1 MAKSYSSIKAG
12 WVNPNVSNIG
22 KKKSYKDIKAS
33 DYDFGVDDKYIT
45 SFIEDSQAHIKKAQ
59 DNYDKVGYND
69 AKSAY
74 ESNTNSSNDLRERA
88 NTIRSYINANK
99 GNLDTKTYS
108 NLSSYLDAYGED
120 SQNISMSYK
129 SKLDYFSQFEDED
142 AYKRNSDNV
151 TYSKKYAKSSYADL
165 QKAKADIEAKL
176 TKNKDDDALN
186 RELYWLQNHDRDI
199 QYVDSMSDDDLKNL
213 QISHD
218 SNKKT
223 LEAEKAKLQKEIT
236 EIKNK
241 AGRASP
247 ESWSGY
253 KEKVARIQEINEQLA
268 QESPVLY
275 YDDVGA
281 VTVNDTLRD
290 REHEVTFSA
299 IKGNADHQAAYDN
312 ALEAKANIEELDVKS
327 RDLQEQIRRYET
339 EGHVPDALI
348 SELNSVES
356 AIAKNKK
363 VIEDFNS
370 LGYDFNE
377 LEHYN
382 RTKESRANY
391 IAEQQKDA
399 EYATEHP
406 VKATLKSIATAPASI
421 GELVGNLVDTAQYGY
436 SNVYDDKHIN
446 QNATYTGTVGQNI
459 NDYVMDKTNSEIL
472 SWLASGAYSGI
483 TSSAQSALTT
493 GACTLM
499 FGAAGAPIALGI
511 MGTEA
516 AASSYNNAIMNG
528 STNAEAILTATAS
541 GIAEALFEK
550 VSLDKL
556 LDIGKMYDVSS
567 MSALLKSMIKNSG
580 ATFAQGITEAS
591 EEFLTEI
598 SNKVADEIINGDH
611 SAYNTAIAK
620 YKKMGY
626 SDDDA
631 KEIAT
636 KDAINDVLSALYGGF
651 IGGIGSGAGAS
662 VTQGTR
668 ATGMAIG
675 NEILSNQ
682 YYNQMGK
689 NVVTNEGVQ
698 DLVGK
703 ANGSRSLRKL
713 ANKVAG
719 VNTTELTD
727 KKGIKKYEKQVGKLY
742 KGVTET
748 QLKELS
754 KTQAS
759 ETEVNS
765 FTELVKEELKSKGV
779 QNVDKIAEVVVKS
792 ALNNGKLTR
801 EESGIYNSVNGR
813 AVINKVL
820 SSEDLK
826 VEEGSAL
833 EQAKNEINS
842 TRDLGKF
849 DAAKAIKRDLL
860 SKTDYDISTDG
871 VTTIQATDE
880 AVDSMLVTSLEGD
893 DITLDA
899 MVGDTHNTVVAG
911 ELTLN
916 QDYAVI
922 FEGLKNIKNKFGL
935 DVSTA
940 NEILKLWNGH
950 KGDSFK
956 FSKAIEEA
964 FMYGQYNMRT
974 ELENSA
980 FSKELSEE
988 TRNKVFEMGREYK
1001 QKVTDEKNA
1010 SAQTEAKAD
1019 IESKVTFAEGV
1030 SYNNLNKSQKA
1041 QVDMAQV
1048 IAHTFGFN
1056 LEIFRSPKNILGKSI
1071 GENGSYSVSTN
1082 TMRLDIDAGTLD
1094 GKSLILFTQA
1104 HELTHYIKKWSP
1116 EKYKVFADFLV
1127 EKYAEKDVPLK
1138 KLIDLKIKNSRDIAE
1153 SDKTGRHHVLT
1164 FDEAF
1169 DEVVCNACED
1179 FLADPDIQQT
1189 ILEISKVDQGIAQKI
1204 KNFIKNLINRLDKA
1218 LRGLQGESLEA
1229 EFVRGLDAEDI
1240 QQLKDLWLV
1249 ALIDSRENVVQAK
1262 KRTTEDETDTA
1273 NEDDLQFSFVG
1284 RNVDGIEV
1292 YETSAEIKALSY
1304 KERMSVFSDLME
1316 NQYRGRTAKFTRNGH
1331 VYYAMFE
1338 SADINK
1344 NIYGDKLSDKKGWKA
1359 KINVGADGN
1368 IFELVENATYNGS
1381 SIEKGKKITAHK
1393 GVGYWDYFIK
1403 TVQIDNNVFDL
1414 VANVRKKSDGKFVY
1428 SIQLNENKKIKA
1440 SPPLDTLNSGLN
1452 RVLNA
1457 SANNIHNPT
1466 ENVKTEDEDLTIAG
1480 IDYDAFGSAKNENGE
1495 ELFQY
1500 RAIQHDVPEY
1510 RALLEK
1516 YSDMSSTQIDS
1527 LFETMDKAFAII
1539 EDNLEILDYAWD
1551 ENLNEDGTWDDT
1563 VDARAFNPVKPNSD
1577 KLYKY
1582 SLDFSTMCRKRLL
1595 QQVIAEE
1602 LSLALDR
1609 AVTKAEGIAIR
1620 NELIKLQEEGR
1631 QIEIACALCYVESA
1645 RMKSP
1650 EQIQKFLDNAGQMVR
1665 EFFAT
1670 KAKSSISEAEE
1681 KARKSVAKKYA
1692 KEIKE
1697 GSVSPTDTYT
1707 TKGGKV
1713 KYIPL
1718 SKLPKKMKDEIHK
1731 AKREAKSSYS
1741 PSAEEQRI
1749 IDIASNLPTTA
1760 FTTAEG
1766 LKNLAKDNPVIF
1778 DAYTSFVRNATHS
1791 KGTEKDVWYRV
1802 GDANKIGDDLIAAMN
1817 KENGLRSQSWSD
1829 FQVIHLLDYV
1839 GAIIELSTKKAKM
1852 QSYTKVPDYVNLMGL
1867 TGQMINL
1874 SLIPTRDFNGKL
1886 EFDSVE
1892 GMAFKVAR
1900 ELRDKY
1906 PDTAGTISIGITNEQ
1921 IQMLLD
1927 SMDIDY
1933 VIPYHHSAM
1942 SKVVRKAMHIPSW
1955 VTYQEYQ
1962 NEKNITSKRDA
1973 LANAKKYGVQLLKE
1987 SDENYHKAPNF
1998 SEWFDIEEARQVAQL
2013 ENLNPTDIKAQ
2024 KKYGVMYGAYK
2035 AMQQAADNYLKICA
2049 ERGLVPKFCHEKAD
2063 FTVEDNYWKLLIDRK
2078 MINQKTGEIIEQK
2091 PVQPI
2096 FNEGEVL
2103 NILNNEIARYEGVKE
2118 DFDYATRIVTERF
2131 LNGDMNEHISEIA
2144 KSIGDTVTN
2153 VTKVAI
2159 LDSDTQFQDRDST
2172 GRELSPGQ
2180 AEFFKDSKVR
2190 DADGNLLVVYHGT
2203 PNKFTTFRQ
2212 RVAQG
2217 WGKGIYFTDNKADAS
2232 EYGENIIE
2240 AYLNITNPYIAD
2252 TMSYDNIG
2260 AEGTKAYRDYDI
2272 EVWKNHFD
2280 EYETYDEYKADGM
2293 GADMYDIYTEE
2304 IEVFNKILRELGYDG
2319 IIAKESN
2326 NIHGFEIVAFNDNQP
2341 KAVDNLNP
2349 TENEDIRYQ
2358 DRVTPEQDAEYLEL
2372 AKNPEKNEAKLR
2384 EMVDSVARANG
2395 YTKAGY
2401 HGTLSG
2407 GFTVFDKRF
2416 AKVGSN
2422 SGAGF
2427 YFSNNLADS
2436 TDNYSD
2442 VEGADN
2448 YFKANDLAE
2457 QIIDEGEWN
2466 GESVT
2471 DYDEALKIAKE
2482 ELTKNPTVY
2491 NVYLKMDNP
2500 YVRDYK
2506 NSTNLYD
2513 VLIEDFDND
2522 DYSREDYDSDDEY
2535 EDDMFIR
2542 KGDHIYEKIYDAIST
2557 AWDNIANRYDY
2568 VGGVDSDSVS
2578 QIASALTE
2586 MAYDY
2591 EKIGWD
2597 EIHDAIIQIS
2607 SIEVA
2612 NDDWFNTAFAET
2624 EFTREILEALGYD
2637 SIIDKEVSHKFN
2649 QLKNM
2654 NAQDTEHYII
2664 FDSNKIKDSSLV
2676 TYDDNG
2682 DIVPL
2687 SERFNEGNED
2697 IRFQDRP
2704 YQPTLEDLGIDFKE
2718 ENERL
2723 KADVERL
2730 QEMLKLQGTVTHG
2743 KALAT
2748 KAYEGV
2754 AKKLLHEFGMKRV
2767 TDKEVLDTFVKKLD
2781 KFYYSIIDADELA
2794 WEKIF
2799 NDAQEIAEW
2808 VDSKIVEK
2816 PKRIDYAD
2824 EILKEIRSIKII
2836 LYDAQMQEVAYAYGS
2851 YNAFRKSSFNRI
2863 NLSNDGIKLDSQW
2876 SEWANAY
2883 PWVFDADTNSAD
2895 MPIKLVEI
2903 INDLKTA
2910 YEVTEEYSKEDQIR
2924 DMATSI
2930 YDSYWDIPTV
2940 RTLADK
2946 HQKEVNLLKSKHKAE
2961 MDALKEKKDA
2971 KLKDT
2976 KAYYQEMVKK
2986 VRADKDAKMEA
2997 YKERTQKQIKKNL
3010 EGRTKTATKNKIK
3023 RVVKT
3028 LESLYNNPT
3037 KERNV
3042 KIDFQDMVNK
3052 ALIMA
3057 DAIFDSGN
3065 ISAYDVLSGKITISL
3080 GTNEKKKLEE
3090 WRKIQEARQGYQNR
3104 LDALESSSSKD
3115 INPNTYDELLKMIS
3129 KCNSKLNVLGRELSD
3144 VVERQKAELNNNSVQ
3159 SAIDSLVDAYKSL
3172 NNSTE
3177 SHVKA
3182 AYNEYVATR
3191 LETLKES
3198 LKGTTAKTMSL
3209 TQLDELYQA
3218 YKMVLTSVRTA
3229 NELFVK
3235 NKRLS
3240 VVDAGESVIR
3250 EVQKVAKVTENKI
3263 AKLEEL
3269 KEFTW
3274 QELKPVYAFERIG
3287 SETFMDMY
3295 KEVLRGQGI
3304 FARDIEDSKDFFND
3318 KGKAYGYDSWD
3329 TEARKDFKLT
3339 DGRIFT
3345 LSLQEIMSIYA
3356 YSKREQALDHI
3367 TDGGFVFDTK
3377 EFFTDNREKGLKGK
3391 IKKLRTDV
3399 EAYRLNFGDL
3409 QQIINSLTKEQK
3421 KFVDDMQGYLSSVM
3435 GAKGNEVSR
3444 VLYGIDLFKE
3454 KFYFP
3459 LKSSEDFLP
3468 PTDNPAGEVKLKN
3481 TGMAKATVPHA
3492 QNPIVLKGFM
3502 DVWSDHVNKMSTYH
3516 SFVLPIENLNK
3527 VFNYTGYATSVNSI
3541 SVETIL
3547 RGAYGEAVNDYIK
3560 TFIQDLNGGV
3570 KVQGSGNL
3578 VMRAINKFKKTAV
3591 AASTSV
3597 VIQQPTAIVRAL
3609 AMIDAKYF
3617 FHGTDGM
3624 KHKDAWEEL
3633 KKYAPVAIIKE
3644 MGGFDVGGGKQ
3655 VAEYITAKEYKGIK
3669 AKAKGLWED
3678 STYRDESSMFL
3689 ASKADEFGWIT
3700 IWSAVKKEIADTTT
3714 LKVGSEEFLQA
3725 CGERFTEVID
3735 YTQVYDSVISRSGFM
3750 RSKAEINKMATAF
3763 MGEPTTSFNMLYNAV
3778 LQAKRGSIGKGK
3790 ATRIVIATTTSIFL
3804 AAVAKSF
3811 VYALRDDD
3819 DDESYAEKYFQALTD
3834 SLISDMHIHNML
3846 PYVNDIVSI
3855 FSGWDVERTDMA
3867 ILKDIKDAIDG
3878 LKSSSKSD
3886 WRKVEDLAGA
3896 IAALGGFPVKNVMRT
3911 VREMRNFFAN
3921 ILDDNVA
3928 DEGEV
3933 IDAIEE
3939 TIKGETSASDINEAL
3954 EKGNTTKAKKIIN
3967 DLVDEKVKQGKTQK
3981 EAKASIKS
3989 SVTGYWKEL
3998 YLQAYRDKDSAEM
4011 LRIRQILQST
4021 GLYDNVIETCQ
4032 SWIKSMKDEKTSDTK
4047 FKKW

>member
-1 MAKSYSSIKAG
+1 MGNTSKSKYASQ
-12 WVNPNVSNIG
+12 WEEVR
-22 KKKSYKDIKAS
+22 KKKKEEEEKSS
-33 DYDFGVDDKYIT
+33 
-45 SFIEDSQAHIKKAQ
+45 S
-59 DNYDKVGYND
+59 
-69 AKSAY
+69 AKT
-74 ESNTNSSNDLRERA
+74 TNSSKTSNKYESQWAEVKKQRIA
-88 NTIRSYINANK
+88 NTLNSMLEDYNSSVSSAQDRFKNVNSYR
-99 GNLDTKTYS
+99 GDTADYLSQVEGYRKDYTTKKSEIDSLLQQYKSYYGDDFIKAVNSTYS
-108 NLSSYLDAYGED
+108 DLDSGYE
-120 SQNISMSYK
+120 SLYK
-129 SKLDYFSQFEDED
+129 NASADHKYFSQFADEN
-142 AYKRNSDNV
+142 AYKGAMDNQ
-151 TYSKKYAKSSYADL
+151 TYSKKYAKSTYADL

-176 TKNKDDDALN
+176 SKNKDDDALN

-213 QISHD
+213 QITHD

-281 VTVNDTLRD
+281 VTVSDTLRD
-290 REHEVTFSA
+290 REHEVTFNA
-299 IKGNADHQAAYDN
+299 IEGNADHQAAYDN

-327 RDLQEQIRRYET
+327 RDIQEQIRRYET

-391 IAEQQKDA
+391 IAEQKKDA

-406 VKATLKSIATAPASI
+406 VKATLKSIGTAPASI
-421 GELVGNLVDTAQYGY
+421 VELVGNLVDTAQYGY
-436 SNVYDDKHIN
+436 SNVYDDEHIRQN
-446 QNATYTGTVGQNI
+446 QAYQSTVADIIDEKTYNAVLGATDNETLANVT
-459 NDYVMDKTNSEIL
+459 
-472 SWLASGAYSGI
+472 SWLTSKGYSGV
-483 TSSAQSALTT
+483 TSSVQSALTT

-528 STNAEAILTATAS
+528 STNGEAILTATAS

-580 ATFAQGITEAS
+580 AAFVQGGVEAS
-591 EEFLTEI
+591 EEFFTEI
-598 SNKVADEIINGDH
+598 TNKLADEIINGDH
-611 SAYNTAIAK
+611 SAYNTAVAK

-626 SDDDA
+626 SDADA

-651 IGGIGSGAGAS
+651 IGGMGSGVGAS
-662 VTQGTR
+662 LTQGTR

-675 NEILSNQ
+675 NEIRSNQ
-682 YYNQMGK
+682 YYNTMGK
-689 NVVTNEGVQ
+689 NVVANEGIQ
-698 DLVGK
+698 DIVGK
-703 ANGSRSLRKL
+703 AQEIPEFRKL

-719 VNTTELTD
+719 VNTKELTD
-727 KKGIKKYEKQVGKLY
+727 KKGVKKFEKQVGKLY
-742 KGVTET
+742 KGVTDA

-779 QNVDKIAEVVVKS
+779 QNVDKVAEVVVKS
-792 ALNNGKLTR
+792 ALNDGKLTR
-801 EESGIYNSVNGR
+801 EESTIYNSVNGR
-813 AVINKVL
+813 QVIHNVL
-820 SSEDLK
+820 RSEDLK

-833 EQAKNEINS
+833 EQVKDEINA

-849 DAAKAIKRDLL
+849 DVAKAIKRDLL
-860 SKTDYDISTDG
+860 DKTDYDISTDG

-880 AVDSMLVTSLEGD
+880 AVDSMLITSLDGD

-899 MVGDTHNTVVAG
+899 KVGDAHHTVVAG
-911 ELTLN
+911 EMSLN

-935 DVSTA
+935 DESTA
-940 NEILKLWNGH
+940 NQILTIWEGH
-950 KGDSFK
+950 EGDSFK
-956 FSKAIEEA
+956 FSKAIEEGL
-964 FMYGQYNMRT
+964 MYGQYNMRT
-974 ELENSA
+974 EFENSA
-980 FSKELSEE
+980 FAEELSEE
-988 TRNKVFEMGREYK
+988 TRNLVFEMGREYK

-1010 SAQTEAKAD
+1010 SAQTEAKANP
-1019 IESKVTFAEGV
+1019 ESKVTFAEGV

-1041 QVDMAQV
+1041 QVDMAQI

-1056 LEIFRSPKNILGKSI
+1056 LEVFRSPKNALGRSI
-1071 GENGSYSVSTN
+1071 GENGSYSASTN

-1138 KLIDLKIKNSRDIAE
+1138 QLIQQKINESKIATE
-1153 SDKTGRHHVLT
+1153 ADTTGRHHVLS
-1164 FDEAF
+1164 FEEAF

-1218 LRGLQGESLEA
+1218 LRGLQGQSLEA
-1229 EFVRGLDAEDI
+1229 GFVRGLDAEDI

-1249 ALIDSRENVVQAK
+1249 ALIDSRENVVQAR
-1262 KRTTEDETDTA
+1262 KRTTEETTDTA
-1273 NEDDLQFSFVG
+1273 NEDDLQYQARFKGLSNIEKNGNTRYNKKTLYNEYATNMMQWANSASTEVG
-1284 RNVDGIEV
+1284 DLKILSNKGKWVLLEATENGCIE
-1292 YETSAEIKALSY
+1292 LSSGTY
-1304 KERMSVFSDLME
+1304 KEMRQLEQTYRNATDEIYGNLEGFRSDERRDTWDLF
-1316 NQYRGRTAKFTRNGH
+1316 NSKNRGNDDRNGEQNGSQGIQTDSERDNEH
-1331 VYYAMFE
+1331 LWT
-1338 SADINK
+1338 
-1344 NIYGDKLSDKKGWKA
+1344 GDKR
-1359 KINVGADGN
+1359 
-1368 IFELVENATYNGS
+1368 E
-1381 SIEKGKKITAHK
+1381 
-1393 GVGYWDYFIK
+1393 FIK
-1403 TVQIDNNVFDL
+1403 QT
-1414 VANVRKKSDGKFVY
+1414 
-1428 SIQLNENKKIKA
+1428 
-1440 SPPLDTLNSGLN
+1440 
-1452 RVLNA
+1452 
-1457 SANNIHNPT
+1457 
-1466 ENVKTEDEDLTIAG
+1466 
-1480 IDYDAFGSAKNENGE
+1480 YDSLSSAKNENGE

-1516 YSDMSSTQIDS
+1516 YSDMSSTQINS

-1650 EQIQKFLDNAGQMVR
+1650 EQIQKFLNDAGQMVR

-1692 KEIKE
+1692 KEIKD

-1713 KYIPL
+1713 KYIPFT
-1718 SKLPKKMKDEIHK
+1718 KLPKKMKDEIRE
-1731 AKREAKSSYS
+1731 AKRKAKSSYS

-1852 QSYTKVPDYVNLMGL
+1852 QAYTKVPDYVNLMGL

-1998 SEWFDIEEARQVAQL
+1998 SEWFDLEEARQVAQL
-2013 ENLNPTDIKAQ
+2013 ENLNPTDLKAQ

-2078 MINQKTGEIIEQK
+2078 MINQKIGEIIEQK

-2159 LDSDTQFQDRDST
+2159 LDSDTQFQDR
-2172 GRELSPGQ
+2172 RAEQ
-2180 AEFFKDSKVR
+2180 AEDYF
-2190 DADGNLLVVYHGT
+2190 GT
-2203 PNKFTTFRQ
+2203 TDNYDVAGYITVNGKAIDFSGNKFGANSKTRTIDHREI
-2212 RVAQG
+2212 G
-2217 WGKGIYFTDNKADAS
+2217 DAFES
-2232 EYGENIIE
+2232 DEYGKEWGYAGSMLKFMNEGNI
-2240 AYLNITNPYIAD
+2240 
-2252 TMSYDNIG
+2252 
-2260 AEGTKAYRDYDI
+2260 
-2272 EVWKNHFD
+2272 
-2280 EYETYDEYKADGM
+2280 
-2293 GADMYDIYTEE
+2293 
-2304 IEVFNKILRELGYDG
+2304 
-2319 IIAKESN
+2319 
-2326 NIHGFEIVAFNDNQP
+2326 
-2341 KAVDNLNP
+2341 
-2349 TENEDIRYQ
+2349 
-2358 DRVTPEQDAEYLEL
+2358 RVTPETAGIELMSAPNSKQISTLKDYIRHFDGEVIVDLDTFKGVDTSDPYNIAVDMPVKSVEYSRKTSADRIVSDIINYFETGVVPSNPSSIRDFLFQDRNL
-2372 AKNPEKNEAKLR
+2372 NEATFNGKAFWSGSVSLIDGVI
-2384 EMVDSVARANG
+2384 EEVHSFEEAETVDFHHS
-2395 YTKAGY
+2395 
-2401 HGTLSG
+2401 L
-2407 GFTVFDKRF
+2407 
-2416 AKVGSN
+2416 
-2422 SGAGF
+2422 
-2427 YFSNNLADS
+2427 YFSQAQVEKMASGENAFFFIDGGK
-2436 TDNYSD
+2436 
-2442 VEGADN
+2442 VEGDWRESIPN
-2448 YFKANDLAE
+2448 NIIKKIEE
-2457 QIIDEGEWN
+2457 QITFN
-2466 GESVT
+2466 T
-2471 DYDEALKIAKE
+2471 DISFQDR
-2482 ELTKNPTVY
+2482 VY
-2491 NVYLKMDNP
+2491 NGSLTQERIDYL
-2500 YVRDYK
+2500 
-2506 NSTNLYD
+2506 
-2513 VLIEDFDND
+2513 
-2522 DYSREDYDSDDEY
+2522 
-2535 EDDMFIR
+2535 
-2542 KGDHIYEKIYDAIST
+2542 
-2557 AWDNIANRYDY
+2557 
-2568 VGGVDSDSVS
+2568 
-2578 QIASALTE
+2578 
-2586 MAYDY
+2586 
-2591 EKIGWD
+2591 
-2597 EIHDAIIQIS
+2597 
-2607 SIEVA
+2607 
-2612 NDDWFNTAFAET
+2612 
-2624 EFTREILEALGYD
+2624 
-2637 SIIDKEVSHKFN
+2637 
-2649 QLKNM
+2649 
-2654 NAQDTEHYII
+2654 
-2664 FDSNKIKDSSLV
+2664 IKDSGAKFNIGYANTWIASINPSDFIDLTLRYETRNKGREV
-2676 TYDDNG
+2676 FDTKVEGDYGGVMGDRDYISDLKNSREIPYLCVDMDTGKVIGHNGRHRMRALEKTGATRTPIGIKFYKNDDLYKGNYDGVRLETIDAMRLTSQFDDKFYLQYNAYIH
-2682 DIVPL
+2682 DIIPL
-2687 SERFNEGNED
+2687 NED
-2697 IRFQDRP
+2697 HRDEIEKAYRAKPIDVKYGFSIAYQDRP

-2730 QEMLKLQGTVTHG
+2730 QETLKLQGTVTHG

-2754 AKKLLHEFGMKRV
+2754 AKKLLHEFGMKRI
-2767 TDKEVLDTFVKKLD
+2767 TDTEVLDTFVKKLD

-2824 EILKEIRSIKII
+2824 EILKEIRSIKIS
-2836 LYDAQMQEVAYAYGS
+2836 LDDAQMAEVAYAYGS
-2851 YNAFRKSSFNRI
+2851 YNAFRKSSFGRI

-2883 PWVFDADTNSAD
+2883 PFVFDADTNSAD

-2910 YEVTEEYSKEDQIR
+2910 YEVTEEYDKTEQIR
-2924 DMATSI
+2924 SMATSI

-2946 HQKEVNLLKSKHKAE
+2946 YQKEVNLLKGKHKAE

-2976 KAYYQEMVKK
+2976 KAYYQKMVEK

-2997 YKERTQKQIKKNL
+2997 YKERTQEQRKKNL

-3023 RVVKT
+3023 RVVKQ
-3028 LESLYNNPT
+3028 LDSLYNNPT
-3037 KERNV
+3037 KEKNV

-3065 ISAYDVLSGKITISL
+3065 IPAYDVLSGKITISL
-3080 GTNEKKKLEE
+3080 GTNEKKKLDE
-3090 WRKIQEARQGYQNR
+3090 WREVYKTRQDYQDK
-3104 LDALESSSSKD
+3104 LDALESSAKVNQKTHD
-3115 INPNTYDELLKMIS
+3115 DLLDMINR
-3129 KCNSKLNVLGRELSD
+3129 CNGKLNRLGRELSD
-3144 VVERQKAELNNNSVQ
+3144 VVERQKAELNDNSVQ
-3159 SAIDSLVDAYKSL
+3159 NAIDSLVEAYKSL
-3172 NNSTE
+3172 DESTE
-3177 SHVKA
+3177 SYVKA
-3182 AYNEYVATR
+3182 AYNDYVATR

-3240 VVDAGESVIR
+3240 VIDAGESVIS
-3250 EVQKVAKVTENKI
+3250 EVKKAAKITEEKTAI
-3263 AKLEEL
+3263 L
-3269 KEFTW
+3269 KELRNFSW

-3287 SETFMDMY
+3287 SQTFMDMY
-3295 KEVLRGQGI
+3295 KEVLRGQGV
-3304 FARDIEDSKDFFND
+3304 FARDIEDSKDFFQE
-3318 KGKAYGYDSWD
+3318 KAKKYGFDSWD
-3329 TEARKDFKLT
+3329 LEKRRDFKLA
-3339 DGRIFT
+3339 DGRTFSID
-3345 LSLQEIMSIYA
+3345 LEDVMAIYA

-3391 IKKLRTDV
+3391 IKKQRTTV
-3399 EAYRLNFGDL
+3399 KAYRLNIGEF
-3409 QQIINSLTKEQK
+3409 QQIIDSLTKEQK
-3421 KFVDDMQGYLSSVM
+3421 KFVDDMQDYLSSVM

-3459 LKSSEDFLP
+3459 LTSSHDFI
-3468 PTDNPAGEVKLKN
+3468 TQTNNPAGEVALKN

-3492 QNPIVLKGFM
+3492 RNPIVLKGFM
-3502 DVWSDHVNKMSTYH
+3502 DVWSEHVNKMSTYH

-3527 VFNYTGYATSVNSI
+3527 VFNYTGYATSDDSV

-3547 RGAYGEAVNDYIK
+3547 RGAYGDSVNDYIR

-3570 KVQGSGNL
+3570 KVQSSGNFA
-3578 VMRAINKFKKTAV
+3578 MKAISKFKKTAV
-3591 AASTSV
+3591 SASMSV

-3609 AMIDAKYF
+3609 AMMDMKYF
-3617 FHGTDGM
+3617 FHKTDGM

-3633 KKYAPVAIIKE
+3633 KKYAPIAIVKE
-3644 MGGFDVGGGKQ
+3644 IGGFDVGGGRQ
-3655 VAEYITAKEYKGIK
+3655 IGEYITAKEYKGIK

-3678 STYRDESSMFL
+3678 SSYRDETLMWG

-3700 IWSAVKKEIADTTT
+3700 IWNAVKKEIADTTT

-3725 CGERFTEVID
+3725 CGERFTEVVD

-3750 RSKAEINKMATAF
+3750 RNKGEISKMATAF

-3778 LQAKRGSIGKGK
+3778 LQAKRGNIGKGAMSRVIG
-3790 ATRIVIATTTSIFL
+3790 ATMASVIL
-3804 AAVAKSF
+3804 AAIAKSLI
-3811 VYALRDDD
+3811 YALRDDD
-3819 DDESYAEKYFQALTD
+3819 DDESYVEKYMQSLTD
-3834 SLISDMHIHNML
+3834 SLLDELFIPNML
-3846 PYVNDIVSI
+3846 PYVKDVISL
-3855 FSGWDVERTDMA
+3855 FDGWDIERTDMA
-3867 ILKDIKDAIDG
+3867 ILKDFKDALEG
-3878 LKSSSKSD
+3878 LDSSDKSLY
-3886 WRKVEDLAGA
+3886 RKVEDLGGA
-3896 IAALGGFPVKNVMRT
+3896 VAAFGGFPLKNVMRT
-3911 VREMRNFFAN
+3911 LREGYNLMAN
-3921 ILDDNVA
+3921 LFDDNVA
-3928 DEGEV
+3928 SGDDVG
-3933 IDAIEE
+3933 DAIVE
-3939 TIKGETSASDINEAL
+3939 TITGEKSASDINEAL
-3954 EKGNTTKAKKIIN
+3954 EKGNTAKANEIIK
-3967 DLVDEKVKQGKTQK
+3967 DLIADKVEGGKTEK

-3989 SVTGYWKEL
+3989 SVTGYWKDL
-3998 YLQAYRDKDSAEM
+3998 YLQAYRDNNSAEM

-4032 SWIKSMKDEKTSDTK
+4032 TWVKSMKDETTTDTT

>member
-1 MAKSYSSIKAG
+1 MGNTSKSKYASQ
-12 WVNPNVSNIG
+12 WEEVR
-22 KKKSYKDIKAS
+22 KKKKEEEEKSS
-33 DYDFGVDDKYIT
+33 
-45 SFIEDSQAHIKKAQ
+45 S
-59 DNYDKVGYND
+59 
-69 AKSAY
+69 AKT
-74 ESNTNSSNDLRERA
+74 TNSSKSSNKYESQWAEVRKQRIA
-88 NTIRSYINANK
+88 NTLNSMLEDYNNSVSSAQDRFKNVNSYRGDTADYLSQVEGYRNNYTTKKSEIDALLKQYKGYYDDDFIKAVNSTFADLDSGYEGLYKNASA
-99 GNLDTKTYS
+99 DH
-108 NLSSYLDAYGED
+108 
-120 SQNISMSYK
+120 
-129 SKLDYFSQFEDED
+129 DYFSQFADEN
-142 AYKRNSDNV
+142 AYKGAQDNQ

-199 QYVDSMSDDDLKNL
+199 QYVDSMSDDDLSNL
-213 QISHD
+213 QADYD

-253 KEKVARIQEINEQLA
+253 KEKVARIQEIDEQLA

-281 VTVNDTLRD
+281 VTVSDTLRD
-290 REHEVTFSA
+290 REHEVTFNA

-348 SELNSVES
+348 AELNSVES

-370 LGYDFNE
+370 LGYDFDE

-391 IAEQQKDA
+391 LVEQQKDA

-406 VKATLKSIATAPASI
+406 VKATLKSIGTAPASI
-421 GELVGNLVDTAQYGY
+421 VELVGNLVDTAQYGY

-472 SWLASGAYSGI
+472 SWLASGAYSGV
-483 TSSAQSALTT
+483 TSSVQSALTT

-516 AASSYNNAIMNG
+516 AASSYNSAIMNG
-528 STNAEAILTATAS
+528 STNGEAILTATAS

-580 ATFAQGITEAS
+580 AAFVQGGVEAS
-591 EEFLTEI
+591 EEFFTEI
-598 SNKVADEIINGDH
+598 TNKLADEIINGDH
-611 SAYNTAIAK
+611 SSYNTAVAK

-626 SDDDA
+626 SDADA

-651 IGGIGSGAGAS
+651 IGGMGSGAGAS
-662 VTQGTR
+662 LTQGTR

-703 ANGSRSLRKL
+703 ANGSSSLRKL

-727 KKGIKKYEKQVGKLY
+727 EKGVKKYEKQVGKLY
-742 KGVTET
+742 KGVTES

-754 KTQAS
+754 KTNAS

-779 QNVDKIAEVVVKS
+779 DNVDKVAEVIVKS
-792 ALNNGKLTR
+792 ALNDGKLTR
-801 EESGIYNSVNGR
+801 EESIIYNSANGR
-813 AVINKVL
+813 QVIHNVL
-820 SSEDLK
+820 RSEDLK
-826 VEEGSAL
+826 VDEGSSL
-833 EQAKNEINS
+833 EQVKNEINS
-842 TRDLGKF
+842 TRELGKF
-849 DAAKAIKRDLL
+849 DAANAIKRDLL
-860 SKTDYDISTDG
+860 DKTDYKISSDG
-871 VTTIQATDE
+871 VTTIEATDE
-880 AVDSMLVTSLEGD
+880 AVDSMRITSLDGD
-893 DITLDA
+893 DITLEVK
-899 MVGDTHNTVVAG
+899 VGDNHHTVVAG
-911 ELTLN
+911 EMSLN

-935 DVSTA
+935 DESTA
-940 NEILKLWNGH
+940 NQILTLWEGH
-950 KGDSFK
+950 EGDSFK
-956 FSKAIEEA
+956 FSKAIEEG

-974 ELENSA
+974 EFENSA
-980 FSKELSEE
+980 FAEELSEE
-988 TRNKVFEMGREYK
+988 TRNLVFELGREYK

-1010 SAQTEAKAD
+1010 SAQKEAKAD

-1030 SYNNLNKSQKA
+1030 SYNNLNESQKA

-1056 LEIFRSPKNILGKSI
+1056 LEVFRSPKNALGRSI
-1071 GENGSYSVSTN
+1071 GENGSYSASTN

-1138 KLIDLKIKNSRDIAE
+1138 KLIQQKINESKIATE
-1153 SDKTGRHHVLT
+1153 ADKTGRHHVLT

-1204 KNFIKNLINRLDKA
+1204 KDFIKNLINRLDKA

-1249 ALIDSRENVVQAK
+1249 ALIDSRENVVQAR
-1262 KRTTEDETDTA
+1262 KRTTEATKNTTDEGD
-1273 NEDDLQFSFVG
+1273 
-1284 RNVDGIEV
+1284 
-1292 YETSAEIKALSY
+1292 
-1304 KERMSVFSDLME
+1304 VFSDREDVSERYMDE
-1316 NQYRGRTAKFTRNGH
+1316 TIKSFNISDIEDCVH
-1331 VYYAMFE
+1331 VQ
-1338 SADINK
+1338 K
-1344 NIYGDKLSDKKGWKA
+1344 
-1359 KINVGADGN
+1359 
-1368 IFELVENATYNGS
+1368 
-1381 SIEKGKKITAHK
+1381 
-1393 GVGYWDYFIK
+1393 
-1403 TVQIDNNVFDL
+1403 QVFNTL
-1414 VANVRKKSDGKFVY
+1414 
-1428 SIQLNENKKIKA
+1428 LNENFFEDENLRRRLDVNLDSEMVIETNKSGIDETFAFNNYKRLGKSKKVLKLATIRKLPEIIKNGELLSDNISDSHKNA
-1440 SPPLDTLNSGLN
+1440 KNKKFAYIKSTVEIDGREVLVKLDIKKSPQKNKFWVH
-1452 RVLNA
+1452 RVDIIKE
-1457 SANNIHNPT
+1457 ANDSPTITDKVMRQGDNVIDSTEIIHNPT
-1466 ENVKTEDEDLTIAG
+1466 GKVKSNDEQTTLLGKDTKFHDRDADVYSRISEMQLEVNKLRKSIADIESSDEFKEEQRKLSEAFSNDIDGAIELYTKWLKESEYGKLKSKKDAMEEELNKLRTEYSNQARAKALEEEENAIAKSG
-1480 IDYDAFGSAKNENGE
+1480 LSEADYFRKQAIKEFGYTPYFYDAGYITPNGKMLNFSGEKGKHFGSRGE
-1495 ELFQY
+1495 DH
-1500 RAIQHDVPEY
+1500 RAIGIIYAETQGTDALNRFMKDGNIRIMAESPGLDISTLVEPTKEQYSTIRKFVSEY
-1510 RALLEK
+1510 AK
-1516 YSDMSSTQIDS
+1516 
-1527 LFETMDKAFAII
+1527 
-1539 EDNLEILDYAWD
+1539 
-1551 ENLNEDGTWDDT
+1551 
-1563 VDARAFNPVKPNSD
+1563 
-1577 KLYKY
+1577 
-1582 SLDFSTMCRKRLL
+1582 
-1595 QQVIAEE
+1595 
-1602 LSLALDR
+1602 
-1609 AVTKAEGIAIR
+1609 
-1620 NELIKLQEEGR
+1620 
-1631 QIEIACALCYVESA
+1631 
-1645 RMKSP
+1645 
-1650 EQIQKFLDNAGQMVR
+1650 R
-1665 EFFAT
+1665 EFFNVDL
-1670 KAKSSISEAEE
+1670 SDES
-1681 KARKSVAKKYA
+1681 
-1692 KEIKE
+1692 
-1697 GSVSPTDTYT
+1697 
-1707 TKGGKV
+1707 GKV
-1713 KYIPL
+1713 IGSLEY
-1718 SKLPKKMKDEIHK
+1718 EG
-1731 AKREAKSSYS
+1731 
-1741 PSAEEQRI
+1741 RI
-1749 IDIASNLPTTA
+1749 N
-1760 FTTAEG
+1760 
-1766 LKNLAKDNPVIF
+1766 
-1778 DAYTSFVRNATHS
+1778 
-1791 KGTEKDVWYRV
+1791 
-1802 GDANKIGDDLIAAMN
+1802 
-1817 KENGLRSQSWSD
+1817 
-1829 FQVIHLLDYV
+1829 
-1839 GAIIELSTKKAKM
+1839 
-1852 QSYTKVPDYVNLMGL
+1852 
-1867 TGQMINL
+1867 
-1874 SLIPTRDFNGKL
+1874 PTR
-1886 EFDSVE
+1886 
-1892 GMAFKVAR
+1892 
-1900 ELRDKY
+1900 
-1906 PDTAGTISIGITNEQ
+1906 
-1921 IQMLLD
+1921 
-1927 SMDIDY
+1927 
-1933 VIPYHHSAM
+1933 VI
-1942 SKVVRKAMHIPSW
+1942 
-1955 VTYQEYQ
+1955 
-1962 NEKNITSKRDA
+1962 N
-1973 LANAKKYGVQLLKE
+1973 
-1987 SDENYHKAPNF
+1987 
-1998 SEWFDIEEARQVAQL
+1998 
-2013 ENLNPTDIKAQ
+2013 DIKHYYA
-2024 KKYGVMYGAYK
+2024 
-2035 AMQQAADNYLKICA
+2035 
-2049 ERGLVPKFCHEKAD
+2049 
-2063 FTVEDNYWKLLIDRK
+2063 
-2078 MINQKTGEIIEQK
+2078 TGEIREQSSVEK
-2091 PVQPI
+2091 
-2096 FNEGEVL
+2096 
-2103 NILNNEIARYEGVKE
+2103 
-2118 DFDYATRIVTERF
+2118 F
-2131 LNGDMNEHISEIA
+2131 L
-2144 KSIGDTVTN
+2144 
-2153 VTKVAI
+2153 
-2159 LDSDTQFQDRDST
+2159 FQDRDSI
-2172 GRELSPGQ
+2172 GRELSPEQ

-2190 DADGNLLVVYHGT
+2190 DADGRLIPVYHGT
-2203 PNKFTTFRQ
+2203 FEDFTVFDFDKTSDINNL
-2212 RVAQG
+2212 
-2217 WGKGIYFTDNKADAS
+2217 GKGHYFTNSKDDAEYNYASEDGPDVRGKIESLAFEYFSEMGYSEEDLYDNSLYGEYDKAYDKAAS
-2232 EYGENIIE
+2232 EYEKGKVITT
-2240 AYLNITNPYIAD
+2240 YLNITNPLYVSEGGSLYNSNGEKID
-2252 TMSYDNIG
+2252 NFTDEYDGFIDKYVSQRFGMSY
-2260 AEGTKAYRDYDI
+2260 T
-2272 EVWKNHFD
+2272 D
-2280 EYETYDEYKADGM
+2280 ESTVHYV
-2293 GADMYDIYTEE
+2293 
-2304 IEVFNKILRELGYDG
+2304 VFN
-2319 IIAKESN
+2319 SN
-2326 NIHGFEIVAFNDNQP
+2326 QI
-2341 KAVDNLNP
+2341 KAVNNLNP

-2372 AKNPEKNEAKLR
+2372 AKNPEANEARLR
-2384 EMVDSVARANG
+2384 EMVDEAAKKTG
-2395 YTKAGY
+2395 YTRRLY
-2401 HGTLSG
+2401 HGTASKFNVFGFGRSG
-2407 GFTVFDKRF
+2407 IFTTDNFDMAKTYGDNVMSLYGRQGANVLEIDAKNNPHYAIPVDKEILDFSEYPLMRGKELYSTNDISRIAF
-2416 AKVGSN
+2416 AK
-2422 SGAGF
+2422 GF
-2427 YFSNNLADS
+2427 
-2436 TDNYSD
+2436 D
-2442 VEGADN
+2442 VVVIE
-2448 YFKANDLAE
+2448 
-2457 QIIDEGEWN
+2457 
-2466 GESVT
+2466 
-2471 DYDEALKIAKE
+2471 
-2482 ELTKNPTVY
+2482 
-2491 NVYLKMDNP
+2491 NVYDNFNFMSENKASGLGID
-2500 YVRDYK
+2500 VIYK
-2506 NSTNLYD
+2506 
-2513 VLIEDFDND
+2513 
-2522 DYSREDYDSDDEY
+2522 
-2535 EDDMFIR
+2535 
-2542 KGDHIYEKIYDAIST
+2542 
-2557 AWDNIANRYDY
+2557 
-2568 VGGVDSDSVS
+2568 
-2578 QIASALTE
+2578 
-2586 MAYDY
+2586 
-2591 EKIGWD
+2591 
-2597 EIHDAIIQIS
+2597 
-2607 SIEVA
+2607 
-2612 NDDWFNTAFAET
+2612 
-2624 EFTREILEALGYD
+2624 
-2637 SIIDKEVSHKFN
+2637 
-2649 QLKNM
+2649 
-2654 NAQDTEHYII
+2654 
-2664 FDSNKIKDSSLV
+2664 DSNQVKSADLV

-2697 IRFQDRP
+2697 IRFQDRVYDGSLTQERIDYLIKDSGAKFNIGYANTWIASINPSDFIDLTLRYETRNKGREVFDTKVEGDYGSVMGDRDYISDLKNSREIPYLCVDMDTGKVIGHNGRHRMRALEKTGATRTPIGIKFYKNDDLYKGNYDGVRLETIDAMRLTSQFDDKFYSQYNAYIHDIIPLNEDHRDEIEKAYRAKTIDVKYGFSIAYQDRP

-2730 QEMLKLQGTVTHG
+2730 EEMLKLQGTVTHG

-2754 AKKLLHEFGMKRV
+2754 AKKFLHEFGMKRV

-2781 KFYYSIIDADELA
+2781 KFYCSIIDADELA

-2824 EILKEIRSIKII
+2824 EILKEIRSIKIS
-2836 LYDAQMQEVAYAYGS
+2836 LDDAQMQEVAYAYGS
-2851 YNAFRKSSFNRI
+2851 YNAFRKSSFGRI

-2883 PWVFDADTNSAD
+2883 PFVFDADTNSAD
-2895 MPIKLVEI
+2895 MPTRLVEI

-2910 YEVTEEYSKEDQIR
+2910 YEVTEEYDKAEQIR
-2924 DMATSI
+2924 SMATAI

-3042 KIDFQDMVNK
+3042 KIEFQDMVNK

-3159 SAIDSLVDAYKSL
+3159 NAIDSLVEAYKSL
-3172 NNSTE
+3172 DESTE
-3177 SHVKA
+3177 SYVKA
-3182 AYNEYVATR
+3182 AYNDYVATR

-3240 VVDAGESVIR
+3240 VVDVGESVIR
-3250 EVQKVAKVTENKI
+3250 EVQKVAKITENKI
-3263 AKLEEL
+3263 GMLNEL
-3269 KEFTW
+3269 RGFSW

-3287 SETFMDMY
+3287 SQTFMDMY

-3329 TEARKDFKLT
+3329 TKARKDFKLA
-3339 DGRIFT
+3339 DGRIFS

-3391 IKKLRTDV
+3391 IKKQRTTV
-3399 EAYRLNFGDL
+3399 KAYRLNIGEF

-3421 KFVDDMQGYLSSVM
+3421 KFVDDMQDYLSSVM

-3454 KFYFP
+3454 KYYFP
-3459 LKSSEDFLP
+3459 LMSSHDFI
-3468 PTDNPAGEVKLKN
+3468 TQTNNPAGEVALKN

-3492 QNPIVLKGFM
+3492 RNPIILKGFM
-3502 DVWSDHVNKMSTYH
+3502 DVWSEHVNKMSTYH

-3527 VFNYTGYATSVNSI
+3527 VFNYTGYASSDDSI

-3547 RGAYGEAVNDYIK
+3547 RGAYGESVNDYIK

-3570 KVQGSGNL
+3570 KVQGSGNF
-3578 VMRAINKFKKTAV
+3578 VTKAINKFKKTAV
-3591 AASTSV
+3591 AGSLSV
-3597 VIQQPTAIVRAL
+3597 VVQQPTAVVRAM
-3609 AMIDAKYF
+3609 AMINLKYF
-3617 FHGTDGM
+3617 AHKTDGM

-3669 AKAKGLWED
+3669 AKAKGWRTD
-3678 STYRDESSMFL
+3678 STYRDESLMWG

-3714 LKVGSEEFLQA
+3714 FKVGSEEFLQA

-3750 RSKAEINKMATAF
+3750 RNKGEISKMATAF

-3778 LQAKRGSIGKGK
+3778 LQAKRGSISGRK
-3790 ATRIVIATTTSIFL
+3790 AGRIIGYTMFSVFL
-3804 AAVAKSF
+3804 AAIAKSLI
-3811 VYALRDDD
+3811 YALRDDD
-3819 DDESYAEKYFQALTD
+3819 DDESYAEKYAQALTD

-3867 ILKDIKDAIDG
+3867 ILKDFKDAIDG
-3878 LKSSSKSD
+3878 LDSSDKSD

-3896 IAALGGFPVKNVMRT
+3896 VAAFGGLPVKNVMRT
-3911 VREMRNFFAN
+3911 VREMRNFMAN
-3921 ILDDNVA
+3921 LLDDNTASA
-3928 DEGEV
+3928 DDVG
-3933 IDAIEE
+3933 DAIVE
-3939 TIKGETSASDINEAL
+3939 TITGETSASDINEAL
-3954 EKGNTTKAKKIIN
+3954 EKGNTTKAKNIIN
-3967 DLVDEKVKQGKTQK
+3967 DLVDDKVKQGKTEK
-3981 EAKASIKS
+3981 EAKASIKA

-3998 YLQAYRDKDSAEM
+3998 YLQAYRDNNSAEM

-4047 FKKW
+4047 YKKW

>member
-1 MAKSYSSIKAG
+1 MGNKKYEEYWEKRRSEYASSGGESSPSVSRNEKYDSYWAKKFASSLPDKIESLTFSIDRLRK
-12 WVNPNVSNIG
+12 NYTSRFTD
-22 KKKSYKDIKAS
+22 KD
-33 DYDFGVDDKYIT
+33 GNYI
-45 SFIEDSQAHIKKAQ
+45 
-59 DNYDKVGYND
+59 D
-69 AKSAY
+69 AYRGDTDTALTY
-74 ESNTNSSNDLRERA
+74 FNSSKA
-88 NTIRSYINANK
+88 NIDKESKEI
-99 GNLDTKTYS
+99 LDGLAKYGQ
-108 NLSSYLDAYGED
+108 YLDADTVKSVQDYLSGYSVDLE
-120 SQNISMSYK
+120 SMYK
-129 SKLDYFSQFEDED
+129 TYQADHEFISQFENEDE
-142 AYKRNSDNV
+142 YNRNYDNV
-151 TYSKKYAKSSYADL
+151 TYSKKYANYTYADL

-176 TKNKDDDALN
+176 KNTDDEALS

-199 QYVDSMSDDDLKNL
+199 QYVDTMSDDELKNL
-213 QISHD
+213 KTEHEE
-218 SNKKT
+218 NKEK
-223 LEAEKAKLQKEIT
+223 LKAEKAELLKKKAEIERKGSRT
-236 EIKNK
+236 D
-241 AGRASP
+241 AS
-247 ESWSGY
+247 SWSGY
-253 KEKVARIQEINEQLA
+253 SEIVARIQEIDEQLA

-281 VTVNDTLRD
+281 VTVDDALRE
-290 REHEVTFSA
+290 REHDATFKV
-299 IKGNADHQAAYDN
+299 IEGNADHKAAYDN
-312 ALEAKANIEELDVKS
+312 AVKAKANIEELSAKS
-327 RDLQEQIRRYET
+327 KEIQEKIREYENSNYIPEDLI
-339 EGHVPDALI
+339 A
-348 SELNSVES
+348 ELNSVES
-356 AIAKNKK
+356 EIAKNRK

-370 LGYDFNE
+370 LGYDFEE

-406 VKATLKSIATAPASI
+406 VKATLKSIVTAPATI

-436 SNVYDDKHIN
+436 SNVYDDKYIRQN
-446 QNATYTGTVGQNI
+446 QTYQSTVSGM
-459 NDYVMDKTNSEIL
+459 VGDKTYNAVLGATDNETIANVA
-472 SWLASGAYSGI
+472 SWLTSGAYSGI

-499 FGAAGAPIALGI
+499 FGPSGASVALAI

-516 AASSYNNAIMNG
+516 AASSYNSAIMNG
-528 STNAEAILTATAS
+528 STNGEAILTATAS

-550 VSLDKL
+550 LSLDNLIKV
-556 LDIGKMYDVSS
+556 GKMYDVSS
-567 MSALLKSMIKNSG
+567 LSALLKSMIKNSG
-580 ATFAQGITEAS
+580 AAFVQGGVEAS
-591 EEFLTEI
+591 EEFFTEI
-598 SNKVADEIINGDH
+598 TNKLADEIINGDH

-626 SDDDA
+626 SDADA

-636 KDAINDVLSALYGGF
+636 KDAMLEVVEALYGGF

-662 VTQGTR
+662 LTQGTM
-668 ATGMAIG
+668 ATRMAIG
-675 NEILSNQ
+675 NEIRNNQ
-682 YYNQMGK
+682 YYNLMGK
-689 NVVTNEGVQ
+689 NVVANEGVQ

-703 ANGSRSLRKL
+703 ANGSKALRKL

-727 KKGIKKYEKQVGKLY
+727 EKGIKKYENQVGKLY
-742 KGVTET
+742 KGVTES
-748 QLKELS
+748 QLKKLS
-754 KTQAS
+754 KTNAS
-759 ETEVNS
+759 ETEINS

-779 QNVDKIAEVVVKS
+779 KNVDKVAEVIVKS

-820 SSEDLK
+820 RSENLK
-826 VEEGSAL
+826 VDEGSAL
-833 EQAKNEINS
+833 EQIKGEINS

-880 AVDSMLVTSLEGD
+880 VVDSMRITSLDGE
-893 DITLDA
+893 DITLDVK
-899 MVGDTHNTVVAG
+899 VGDTHHTVVAG
-911 ELTLN
+911 ELSLN

-935 DVSTA
+935 DESTA
-940 NEILKLWNGH
+940 NQILTLWEGH
-950 KGDSFK
+950 EGDSFK
-956 FSKAIEEA
+956 FTKAIEEG

-974 ELENSA
+974 EFENSA
-980 FSKELSEE
+980 FAEELSEE
-988 TRNKVFEMGREYK
+988 TRNLVFEMGREYK
-1001 QKVTDEKNA
+1001 QRVTDEKNA
-1010 SAQTEAKAD
+1010 SAKMEAKANP
-1019 IESKVTFAEGV
+1019 ESKVTFAEGV
-1030 SYNNLNKSQKA
+1030 NYKNLNKKQKA
-1041 QVDMAQV
+1041 YVDMAQV
-1048 IAHTFGFN
+1048 IAHAFGFN
-1056 LEIFRSPKNILGKSI
+1056 LEIFRSPKNALGQSI
-1071 GENGSYSVSTN
+1071 GENGSFSVSTD

-1138 KLIDLKIKNSRDIAE
+1138 RLIDLRIDNSRKIAE
-1153 SDKTGRHHVLT
+1153 SDKTGRHHVLSHE
-1164 FDEAF
+1164 EAF

-1189 ILEISKVDQGIAQKI
+1189 ILEISKVDQSIAQKI

-1229 EFVRGLDAEDI
+1229 EFVRGLDIEDI

-1249 ALIDSRENVVQAK
+1249 ALIDSRENVVQAR
-1262 KRTTEDETDTA
+1262 KRTTEETKNTTDEGD
-1273 NEDDLQFSFVG
+1273 EKFSI
-1284 RNVDGIEV
+1284 R
-1292 YETSAEIKALSY
+1292 YPRYSETEITS
-1304 KERMSVFSDLME
+1304 
-1316 NQYRGRTAKFTRNGH
+1316 N
-1331 VYYAMFE
+1331 
-1338 SADINK
+1338 INK
-1344 NIYGDKLSDKKGWKA
+1344 LAQMESVSDIDGDKLKKSGLKPSEIFERFFDSLGNNIYSEEFGDIALKKSSVKSEIRHGITAEKIASIEAIPDVIKKGKVIFFETKKDSDVDRIVVA
-1359 KINVGADGN
+1359 APINIGKESYYMGVMLQRDSQN
-1368 IFELVENATYNGS
+1368 QRLYLHNVV
-1381 SIEKGKKITAHK
+1381 IEKETSTDSQADLLTTGALENDERLFVTTILQKALFVKKRQNGNFLEQT
-1393 GVGYWDYFIK
+1393 
-1403 TVQIDNNVFDL
+1403 
-1414 VANVRKKSDGKFVY
+1414 
-1428 SIQLNENKKIKA
+1428 
-1440 SPPLDTLNSGLN
+1440 
-1452 RVLNA
+1452 
-1457 SANNIHNPT
+1457 
-1466 ENVKTEDEDLTIAG
+1466 
-1480 IDYDAFGSAKNENGE
+1480 YDAFGSAKNENGE

-1650 EQIQKFLDNAGQMVR
+1650 EQIQKFLNDAGQMVR

-1802 GDANKIGDDLIAAMN
+1802 GDANKIGDDIITAMN

-1927 SMDIDY
+1927 SMEIDY

-1998 SEWFDIEEARQVAQL
+1998 SEWFDLEEARQVAQL
-2013 ENLNPTDIKAQ
+2013 ENLNPTDPKAQ

-2103 NILNNEIARYEGVKE
+2103 NILNNEIARYEDVKK

-2172 GRELSPGQ
+2172 GRELSLEQ

-2190 DADGNLLVVYHGT
+2190 DAKGNLLVMYHGT
-2203 PNKFTTFRQ
+2203 PNGDFNTFRISEGAHNSLM
-2212 RVAQG
+2212 AQFG
-2217 WGKGIYFTDNKADAS
+2217 AGYYFDSNRDSAKRYTNNVNKTSGKRNPKVF
-2232 EYGENIIE
+2232 EV
-2240 AYLNITNPYIAD
+2240 YLNIKNPLEINDEYVSKDKERIISKEQFFEVVSRGNYGWFFTD
-2252 TMSYDNIG
+2252 GMPFDLQNYLGKSKEEIQLMPKEEIIGKWVDMVYDR
-2260 AEGTKAYRDYDI
+2260 AYLESDVLSAMVKAYRGDSILSVMKDVFGKDGVKVTDRYGEMWVSWDNNQI
-2272 EVWKNHFD
+2272 KN
-2280 EYETYDEYKADGM
+2280 
-2293 GADMYDIYTEE
+2293 I
-2304 IEVFNKILRELGYDG
+2304 
-2319 IIAKESN
+2319 
-2326 NIHGFEIVAFNDNQP
+2326 
-2341 KAVDNLNP
+2341 DNLNP

-2358 DRVTPEQDAEYLEL
+2358 DRVTPEEDSAYMDAYYDGDEDLMQELVDKVANRLGYKYKAYHHTEY
-2372 AKNPEKNEAKLR
+2372 
-2384 EMVDSVARANG
+2384 
-2395 YTKAGY
+2395 
-2401 HGTLSG
+2401 
-2407 GFTVFDKRF
+2407 GFTVFDLNKAR
-2416 AKVGSN
+2416 KSMDIQ
-2422 SGAGF
+2422 GF
-2427 YFSNNLADS
+2427 YFSADK
-2436 TDNYSD
+2436 D
-2442 VEGADN
+2442 
-2448 YFKANDLAE
+2448 AE
-2457 QIIDEGEWN
+2457 SEYG
-2466 GESVT
+2466 SVR
-2471 DYDEALKIAKE
+2471 YD
-2482 ELTKNPTVY
+2482 T
-2491 NVYLKMDNP
+2491 YLKMDNP
-2500 YVRDYK
+2500 Y
-2506 NSTNLYD
+2506 
-2513 VLIEDFDND
+2513 I
-2522 DYSREDYDSDDEY
+2522 
-2535 EDDMFIR
+2535 
-2542 KGDHIYEKIYDAIST
+2542 
-2557 AWDNIANRYDY
+2557 
-2568 VGGVDSDSVS
+2568 VDSKEKAQAIPFDLRNENAGVIAREWLQS
-2578 QIASALTE
+2578 Q
-2586 MAYDY
+2586 
-2591 EKIGWD
+2591 
-2597 EIHDAIIQIS
+2597 
-2607 SIEVA
+2607 
-2612 NDDWFNTAFAET
+2612 
-2624 EFTREILEALGYD
+2624 GYD
-2637 SIIDKEVSHKFN
+2637 SVIRKAEYYGAEADE
-2649 QLKNM
+2649 
-2654 NAQDTEHYII
+2654 YII
-2664 FDSNKIKDSSLV
+2664 FDSSKIKSAEPM
-2676 TYDDNG
+2676 TFTDDEYGEG
-2682 DIVPL
+2682 DIIPL

-2704 YQPTLEDLGIDFKE
+2704 YQPSLEDLGIDFKE

-2730 QEMLKLQGTVTHG
+2730 EEMLKLQGTVTHG

-2767 TDKEVLDTFVKKLD
+2767 SDSEVLDAFIKKLD

-2799 NDAQEIAEW
+2799 NDAHEIAEW

-2824 EILKEIRSIKII
+2824 EILKEIRSIKIS
-2836 LYDAQMQEVAYAYGS
+2836 LDDAQVQEVAYAYGS
-2851 YNAFRKSSFNRI
+2851 YNAFRKSSFGRI

-2883 PWVFDADTNSAD
+2883 PFVFDADTNSAD
-2895 MPIKLVEI
+2895 MPIRLVEI

-2946 HQKEVNLLKSKHKAE
+2946 HQKEVNLLKGKHKAE

-3042 KIDFQDMVNK
+3042 KIEFQDMVNK
-3052 ALIMA
+3052 ALVMA

-3104 LDALESSSSKD
+3104 LDALESLSGKD
-3115 INPNTYDELLKMIS
+3115 INPDIYDELLKMIS

-3177 SHVKA
+3177 GHVKA

-3304 FARDIEDSKDFFND
+3304 FARDIEDSKNFFND
-3318 KGKAYGYDSWD
+3318 NVKAYGYDSWD

-3367 TDGGFVFDTK
+3367 TDGGFVFDAK

-3391 IKKLRTDV
+3391 IKKQRTTV
-3399 EAYRLNFGDL
+3399 EAYRLNIGDF

-3421 KFVDDMQGYLSSVM
+3421 KFVDDMQDYLSSVM

-3459 LKSSEDFLP
+3459 LMSSHDFI
-3468 PTDNPAGEVKLKN
+3468 TQTNNPAGEVALKN

-3492 QNPIVLKGFM
+3492 RNPIVLKGFM
-3502 DVWSDHVNKMSTYH
+3502 DVWSEHVNKMSTYH

-3527 VFNYTGYATSVNSI
+3527 VFNYTGYASSDDSI

-3547 RGAYGEAVNDYIK
+3547 RGAYGESVNDYIR

-3570 KVQGSGNL
+3570 KVQGSGNF

-3591 AASTSV
+3591 AGSMSV
-3597 VIQQPTAIVRAL
+3597 VIQQPTAIVRAM
-3609 AMIDAKYF
+3609 AMIDLKYF
-3617 FHGTDGM
+3617 AHKADGM

-3669 AKAKGLWED
+3669 DRAKAFVSITD
-3678 STYRDESSMFL
+3678 STYRDEALMWG

-3700 IWSAVKKEIADTTT
+3700 IWNAVKKEIADTTT
-3714 LKVGSEEFLQA
+3714 LNVGSEEFLQA

-3735 YTQVYDSVISRSGFM
+3735 YTQVYDSVVSRSGFM
-3750 RSKAEINKMATAF
+3750 RSKAEINKMATSF

-3778 LQAKRGSIGKGK
+3778 LQAKRGSIGKGEMAK
-3790 ATRIVIATTTSIFL
+3790 IMGATMASIIL
-3804 AAVAKSF
+3804 ASIAKSLI
-3811 VYALRDDD
+3811 YALRDDD
-3819 DDESYAEKYFQALTD
+3819 DDESYVEKYFQSLTN
-3834 SLISDMHIHNML
+3834 SLMEDLFIPNML
-3846 PYVNDIVSI
+3846 PYVNDIISL

-3867 ILKDIKDAIDG
+3867 ILKDFRDAIED
-3878 LKSSSKSD
+3878 LDSSNKSL
-3886 WRKVEDLAGA
+3886 WRKIEDLVGA
-3896 IAALGGFPVKNVMRT
+3896 VAAFGGLPVKNVLRT
-3911 VREMRNFFAN
+3911 GREMYNLMAN
-3921 ILDDNVA
+3921 LFDDNTASA
-3928 DEGEV
+3928 DDVG
-3933 IDAIEE
+3933 DAIVE
-3939 TIKGETSASDINEAL
+3939 TITGETSASDINEAL
-3954 EKGNTTKAKKIIN
+3954 AKGNTAKAKKIIN
-3967 DLVDEKVKQGKTQK
+3967 ELVADKVKQGKTEK
-3981 EAKASIKS
+3981 EAKASIRA

-3998 YLQAYRDKDSAEM
+3998 YLQAYRDNNSAEM
-4011 LRIRQILQST
+4011 LRIRQILLST

-4047 FKKW
+4047 YKKW